1 MIRGVEQ
8 GLEGDE
14 DWQTLNTTSR
24 DVTTN
29 QATRMT
35 GEAAWRRNIYTN
47 TGSVRVILI
56 PAGINEEC
64 IGWEVTIR
72 QMTQHN
78 SNK

>member
-1 MIRGVEQ
+1 MEQ

-14 DWQTLNTTSR
+14 GWQTLNMTSQ

-29 QATRMT
+29 QATRMP
-35 GEAAWRRNIYTN
+35 GEVAWRRNIYTN
-47 TGSVRVILI
+47 RRSGRVILI
-56 PAGINEEC
+56 PSGIDEEC

-72 QMTQHN
+72 QMAQHD